1 MFWGGTIPV
10 SIVFHTDG
18 CLEEVKNNG
27 KFLNCHPKKWSCLL
41 IRAGFH
47 YKTFT
52 KKILVF

>member
-1 MFWGGTIPV
+1 M

-18 CLEEVKNNG
+18 CLEEVTNNG
-27 KFLNCHPKKWSCLL
+27 KFLNCHPKKWSCSL

-52 KKILVF
+52 EKILVF